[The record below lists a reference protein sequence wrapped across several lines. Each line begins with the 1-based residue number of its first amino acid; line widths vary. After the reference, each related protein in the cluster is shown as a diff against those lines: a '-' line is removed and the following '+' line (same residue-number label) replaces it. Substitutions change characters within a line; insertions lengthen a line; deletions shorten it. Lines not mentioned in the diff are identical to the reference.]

1 MSARRRAAFVAA
13 AAAIVLALFVVGRGG
28 EERAVRARLE
38 RVVAA
43 ARTRR
48 LRAELDAVLADDLV
62 VRAADA
68 PQLGSTKAGLLAA
81 AERLPG
87 ELGAASLEAVEVR
100 LRDGDHEAMVDVV
113 VLFSTPGQSEPVRRT
128 RHLVLAMQR
137 RDAGWTI
144 GAIELLPAGHDQ
156 PEARP

>member
-1 MSARRRAAFVAA
+1 M
-13 AAAIVLALFVVGRGG
+13 
-28 EERAVRARLE
+28 RARLE
-38 RVVAA
+38 HVVAA
-43 ARTRR
+43 ARARR

-62 VRAADA
+62 VRAPDV

-81 AERLPG
+81 SERLPG
-87 ELGAASLEAVEVR
+87 ELGDASLDSVEVR
-100 LRDGDHEAMVDVV
+100 FRAGDREATVDVV
-113 VLFSTPGQSEPVRRT
+113 LLFSAPRQSEPVRRT